1 MDFLGGAGDKNPP
14 ASAEETGSILGLEI
28 PHATE

>member
-1 MDFLGGAGDKNPP
+1 MDSLVAQGDKNPP
-14 ASAEETGSILGLEI
+14 ANAEETGSILGLEI